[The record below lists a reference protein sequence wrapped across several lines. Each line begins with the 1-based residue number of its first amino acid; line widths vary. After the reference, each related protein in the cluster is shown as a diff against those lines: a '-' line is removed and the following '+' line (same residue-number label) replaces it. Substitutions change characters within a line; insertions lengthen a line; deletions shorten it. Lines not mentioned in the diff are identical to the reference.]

1 MQKEFLLL
9 ASSAEAYELRH
20 RVERALSRLGLPR
33 NVKKGQRA
41 LVQVIGHLGLEADLK
56 EGELRVTST
65 LKKIHS
71 KATELLCE
79 ALRERVGARV
89 KGGHLQRA
97 LPVCLPGSARGQ
109 AAPVPRYY
117 AQWWDLYCEGVDALA
132 YGLRGE
138 VFWVKPLWSQLDE
151 VAQKLREKGA
161 RGTVVALYWPGQSWF
176 QEVEAIADEVV
187 TLPRQRDLFASRRL
201 GESELLGPSSWG
213 VVMFHISKFQ

>member
-71 KATELLCE
+71 KATELLLPAARLHLCE
-79 ALRERVGARV
+79 LYCVLANTQSWGA
-89 KGGHLQRA
+89 K
-97 LPVCLPGSARGQ
+97 
-109 AAPVPRYY
+109 VPRYY